1 MCVLPNR
8 GLPPTEATGLYQPF
22 GAAAG
27 FCAGVHHTDEV
38 ADYQFNGNAIDAGGH
53 NHGSITEGVSFV
65 SDRNGVPNAAAL
77 FNGVDHFITVQAPFP
92 NADTE
97 FTIAVWLKPSSVDN
111 SWHGFVGYH
120 ADLGDGMDCCS
131 PHRSPSLWVARS
143 VDDATALHYD
153 SCEKNGVGSQGRVA
167 GLIFGS
173 VAANQ
178 AAQTAAAAGAARP
191 CEQAAVPFF
200 AANVYT
206 VSKLNVDTKK
216 IANCKSLWQTLS
228 G

>member
-8 GLPPTEATGLYQPF
+8 GLPPMDATGLYQPF

-53 NHGSITEGVSFV
+53 NHGSITGGVSFV

-120 ADLGDGMDCCS
+120 ADLAGRRHGLLL
-131 PHRSPSLWVARS
+131 PAPVAVAVGRS
-143 VDDATALHYD
+143 V
-153 SCEKNGVGSQGRVA
+153 GRRRHCTSLRLVREERCREP
-167 GLIFGS
+167 
-173 VAANQ
+173 
-178 AAQTAAAAGAARP
+178 RP
-191 CEQAAVPFF
+191 CGWLDFW
-200 AANVYT
+200 
-206 VSKLNVDTKK
+206 L
-216 IANCKSLWQTLS
+216 
-228 G
+228 GRR